1 MVCVFRTPLR
11 IGEGCG
17 VQSTQKFE
25 GDNKNMWKFL
35 GKRLLQ
41 MFITLLMFQTVTYFL
56 MDAQPGDIAD
66 LLTMNPD
73 IPPAERDRIRQDLGL
88 DRPPV
93 ERFFKYVG
101 NFYRGDM
108 GVSFSQFPRPVTE
121 IIFERLPRTLVLFL
135 TASVISFWAGYVS
148 GKVLAWKRGGA
159 LEYSSTLVGVILYT
173 VFTPWFALMMIWLF
187 AVYLDW
193 LPPGKFLDPIIWLDA
208 PEGLHANNV
217 FLRMIWSA
225 LIASGVLVAGLV
237 FTARL
242 STQLR
247 RLGRWISFIVPM
259 IGLFVYWRFVAVGF
273 NSYAWDILQHLV
285 LPVLTVT
292 LIAYG
297 GTMLL
302 MRTSMLE
309 TLREDYILTAR
320 AKGLSEK
327 VVRDKHAARNALLP
341 VWTGLVFSIGGS
353 VSGGIITETVFSWP
367 GLGLTLLTA
376 AQVEDIPLAMGALT
390 ITGLLTLVSHL
401 VADVGYA
408 FLDPRIRYN

>member
-1 MVCVFRTPLR
+1 
-11 IGEGCG
+11 
-17 VQSTQKFE
+17 
-25 GDNKNMWKFL
+25 MWKFL

-41 MFITLLMFQTVTYFL
+41 MFITLLMFQAVTYFL

-66 LLTMNPD
+66 LLTLNPD
-73 IPPAERDRIRQDLGL
+73 IPPAERERIRVDLGL
-88 DRPPV
+88 NRPPL
-93 ERFFKYVG
+93 ERFLKYVG
-101 NFYRGDM
+101 NFYRGDL
-108 GVSFSQFPRPVTE
+108 GVSFSFFPRPVID
-121 IIFERLPRTLVLFL
+121 IIMERLPRTLVLFM
-135 TASVISFWAGYVS
+135 TASIISFWAGYLT
-148 GKVLAWKRGGA
+148 GKVLAWKRGGFV
-159 LEYSSTLVGVILYT
+159 EYSSTLVGVILYT

-193 LPPGKFLDPIIWLDA
+193 LPPGKFLDPILWLEA
-208 PEGLHANNV
+208 PEGIHANDL
-217 FLRMIWSA
+217 FIRMIWSA
-225 LIASGVLVAGLV
+225 LIASLLMIVGVVLS
-237 FTARL
+237 ARL
-242 STQLR
+242 PSRLR
-247 RLGRWISFIVPM
+247 AAGRWVSFLIPVVA
-259 IGLFVYWRFVAVGF
+259 LVLYWRIGAGGLTVF
-273 NSYAWDILQHLV
+273 AWDILQHLV

-320 AKGLSEK
+320 AKGMPEK

-341 VWTGLVFSIGGS
+341 VWTGLVFSIGNS
-353 VSGGIITETVFSWP
+353 LSGGIITETIFSWP
-367 GLGLTLLTA
+367 GLGLTLLNA

-390 ITGLLTLVSHL
+390 ITGIMTLISHL